1 MSLGRG
7 LEGSR
12 TTPLQLYSI
21 AVMKTSI
28 FRYGTFLLCLLGM
41 LSAFGPFVTDM
52 YLPALPQLQA
62 CFSTNA
68 SMVQLSLST
77 SMLGLAVGQIFFGPL
92 SDKYGRKPVII
103 ASLLLFI
110 LSTFACLYAPT
121 IETFV
126 ALRLLQGV
134 GGSGGIVSPLVGMGN
149 IMVSTA
155 VIFLVCAVC
164 SLWFDIR
171 SLRLASFS
179 SSAAKQEKSKKGRE

>member
-77 SMLGLAVGQIFFGPL
+77 SMLGLAAGQIFFGPL

-121 IETFV
+121 IE
-126 ALRLLQGV
+126 LLWH
-134 GGSGGIVSPLVGMGN
+134 
-149 IMVSTA
+149 
-155 VIFLVCAVC
+155 CACCRVWEV
-164 SLWFDIR
+164 LA
-171 SLRLASFS
+171 ASF
-179 SSAAKQEKSKKGRE
+179 RPW